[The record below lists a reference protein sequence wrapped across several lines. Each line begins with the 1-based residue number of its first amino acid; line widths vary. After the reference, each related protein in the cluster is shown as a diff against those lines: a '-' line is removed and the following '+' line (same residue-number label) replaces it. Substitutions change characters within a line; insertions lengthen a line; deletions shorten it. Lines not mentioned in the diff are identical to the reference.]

1 MLGFSP
7 KNLIVIDK
15 SKFVYLCDEF
25 LLDIIKNGEDG
36 FLVKNGNIHHFSKA
50 IIELIEKKEKRIKMG
65 ANAKENIKRYAPE
78 AIVPLWD
85 DLFKKLTLP
94 E

>member
-1 MLGFSP
+1 MWRR
-7 KNLIVIDK
+7 
-15 SKFVYLCDEF
+15 
-25 LLDIIKNGEDG
+25 
-36 FLVKNGNIHHFSKA
+36 H
-50 IIELIEKKEKRIKMG
+50 KKEKRIKMG

>member
-1 MLGFSP
+1 
-7 KNLIVIDK
+7 
-15 SKFVYLCDEF
+15 
-25 LLDIIKNGEDG
+25 
-36 FLVKNGNIHHFSKA
+36 
-50 IIELIEKKEKRIKMG
+50 MG